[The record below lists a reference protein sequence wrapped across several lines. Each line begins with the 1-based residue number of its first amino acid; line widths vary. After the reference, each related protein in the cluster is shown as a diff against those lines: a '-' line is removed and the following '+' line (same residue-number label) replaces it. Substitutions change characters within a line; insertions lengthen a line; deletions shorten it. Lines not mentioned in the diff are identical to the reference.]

1 MLYYIIYNNYST
13 PEQAVLLFIISL
25 AVFIFSIVLH
35 ELAHGITAYKM
46 GDDTAK
52 VAGRLTLNPFKHL
65 TISGFIMFIFLGVGW
80 AKPVPINPL
89 KFKKYR
95 KGIRLVSISGVLT
108 NIVLGLLSAGLY
120 ALLISTVGVPNMAMQ
135 YVYFALSST
144 MLVNSFLAMFNIL
157 PIYPLD
163 GFNFVTSFMKSNN
176 KFIHYVIKNGFKIV
190 LGILIGSLI
199 FELFFNI
206 DLISYYL
213 SLLYD
218 WVFVPIAN
226 LGV

>member
-25 AVFIFSIVLH
+25 AVFIFSIALH
-35 ELAHGITAYKM
+35 ELAHGFTAYKM

-52 VAGRLTLNPFKHL
+52 LAGRLTLNPFKHL

-120 ALLISTVGVPNMAMQ
+120 ALLISMVGVPNMAMQ